1 MDRFQSRDLIL
12 ISRHI
17 GTHHLPVNIWPE
29 VVFMIKNGFMRD
41 FLAVGADVVGIKE
54 LIWQEYLQSLL
65 VD

>member
-1 MDRFQSRDLIL
+1 
-12 ISRHI
+12 
-17 GTHHLPVNIWPE
+17 
-29 VVFMIKNGFMRD
+29 MRD